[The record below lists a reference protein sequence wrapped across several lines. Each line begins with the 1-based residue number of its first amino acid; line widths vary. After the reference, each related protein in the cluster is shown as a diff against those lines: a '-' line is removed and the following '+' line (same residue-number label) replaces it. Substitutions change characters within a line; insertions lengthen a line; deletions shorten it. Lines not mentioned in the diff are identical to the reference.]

1 MKNMKGMVGLA
12 VFVMCLWAVVV
23 TTYASQASNNGLGK
37 DADAFPMQTPT
48 SCSSSSSSSGVE

>member
-12 VFVMCLWAVVV
+12 VFVICLWAVVV
-23 TTYASQASNNGLGK
+23 TTYGAQVRDHALGK
-37 DADAFPMQTPT
+37 EADAFPMQTPT